1 MPTLIFDIE
10 TIPDYTVWSPPK
22 AEEPAAPPANPNGVL
37 PGQLS
42 IVPGPTATAAAATP
56 PGGPIAF
63 DIPPAGAP
71 KKRAS
76 RKKPPTVAAD
86 GTVIVDEP
94 MPPLFACRPVAFG
107 YTVLNDDMML
117 TNMGVVGTS
126 VYGDDEPRMLRD
138 LGGFITSMPDVR
150 LVTFSGRT
158 FDMPVLAMRA
168 FRHGVQHSWYTGEHR
183 HRYSEDRHLDI
194 FDALTEHGAVQRKGY
209 TLDAFAQAIGL
220 PGKGEMDGG
229 RVHQM
234 FKDKQ
239 IEKLESYCL
248 SDAVKTTFVFLRFQL
263 MRGRISDLVY
273 KQAAGYLLEVAKQRR
288 MEGVV
293 FGCDPK
299 RLLLGE

>member
-22 AEEPAAPPANPNGVL
+22 AEEPPPAPANPNGVL
-37 PGQLS
+37 PGQLA
-42 IVPGPTATAAAATP
+42 IVPAAPAAA
-56 PGGPIAF
+56 PGAALSF

-71 KKRAS
+71 KPRKPRA
-76 RKKPPTVAAD
+76 RKAPAVAAD
-86 GTVIVDEP
+86 GTPIADEP
-94 MPPLFACRPVAFG
+94 MPPLFACRPVAVG
-107 YTVLNDDMML
+107 YTVLNDEMML

-138 LGGFITSMPDVR
+138 LGGFIMSMPDVR

-168 FRHGVQHSWYTGEHR
+168 FRHGVQHSWYTGQHRNRYNEH
-183 HRYSEDRHLDI
+183 HLDI

-220 PGKGEMDGG
+220 PGKGEMDGS

-263 MRGRISDLVY
+263 MRGVISDLVY
-273 KQAAGYLLEVAKQRR
+273 KQSAGYLLEVAKQRK

-299 RLLLGE
+299 RLLLEG